1 MAISNYEN
9 IQINQNFL
17 IKPLPGY
24 INMLENF
31 GIIKYKEI
39 ALPRIILDPFNSNN
53 LEQLFYSHLENREI
67 NEIKTPSNNNNYY
80 KKSILFNGKT
90 INPIPPKDFVSIIND
105 NIGNQNNLNMNKSL
119 SNNYENIN
127 KIILNS
133 IHLLSNDTYIQNKN
147 NISFQTNLIEAD
159 KNSNLSCLTSSKNPF
174 LQQDKNEK
182 SSKLFFVTSIR
193 KTKIEEKK
201 KISKKRKRNENTIK
215 RVHTATDYDNILRK
229 IQVHFLSFI
238 INFTNDVINT
248 LFNDKRIPKFKN
260 LDYEI
265 KKTVNHK
272 SVEMLK
278 SKDIGEILQLK
289 ISPKIKLYDGSFNKD
304 IYDTIYKKYPAIQA
318 YMNKSYISLFKE
330 YYNNKNKIFKVN
342 GQLIY
347 LSPKTKIFNDLLIKN
362 IKYKEKMK
370 YVAINYFL
378 HCYKRIKKPKF
389 KTRITK
395 KQYNFYMCKNI
406 ICQKNIFFISSNI
419 ISIINQ

>member
-53 LEQLFYSHLENREI
+53 LQQLFYSPLENREI
-67 NEIKTPSNNNNYY
+67 NEIKKPSNNNNYY
-80 KKSILFNGKT
+80 KESILFNGKT

-159 KNSNLSCLTSSKNPF
+159 KNSILSCLTSSKNPF
-174 LQQDKNEK
+174 LHQDKNEK

-193 KTKIEEKK
+193 KTKIQEKK

-389 KTRITK
+389 KTRIIK
-395 KQYNFYMCKNI
+395 KQ
-406 ICQKNIFFISSNI
+406 
-419 ISIINQ
+419 

>member
-39 ALPRIILDPFNSNN
+39 ALPRINLDPFNSNN
-53 LEQLFYSHLENREI
+53 LEQLFYSPLENREI
-67 NEIKTPSNNNNYY
+67 NEIKTSSNNNNYY
-80 KKSILFNGKT
+80 KESILFNGKT

-105 NIGNQNNLNMNKSL
+105 NIGSQNNLNMNKSL

-147 NISFQTNLIEAD
+147 HIFFQTNLIEAD
-159 KNSNLSCLTSSKNPF
+159 KNSNLSCLTSSQNPF

-201 KISKKRKRNENTIK
+201 KMFKKRKKNENTIK

-248 LFNDKRIPKFKN
+248 LFNDKNIPKFKN

-389 KTRITK
+389 KTRIIK
-395 KQYNFYMCKNI
+395 KQ
-406 ICQKNIFFISSNI
+406 
-419 ISIINQ
+419 

>member
-1 MAISNYEN
+1 M
-9 IQINQNFL
+9 
-17 IKPLPGY
+17 
-24 INMLENF
+24 
-31 GIIKYKEI
+31 
-39 ALPRIILDPFNSNN
+39 
-53 LEQLFYSHLENREI
+53 
-67 NEIKTPSNNNNYY
+67 
-80 KKSILFNGKT
+80 
-90 INPIPPKDFVSIIND
+90 
-105 NIGNQNNLNMNKSL
+105 
-119 SNNYENIN
+119 
-127 KIILNS
+127 
-133 IHLLSNDTYIQNKN
+133 
-147 NISFQTNLIEAD
+147 
-159 KNSNLSCLTSSKNPF
+159 TSSKNPF
-174 LQQDKNEK
+174 LHQDKNEK

-389 KTRITK
+389 KTRIIK
-395 KQYNFYMCKNI
+395 KE
-406 ICQKNIFFISSNI
+406 
-419 ISIINQ
+419 

>member
-53 LEQLFYSHLENREI
+53 LEQLFYSPLENREI
-67 NEIKTPSNNNNYY
+67 NEIKKPSNNNNYY
-80 KKSILFNGKT
+80 KESILFNGKT

-147 NISFQTNLIEAD
+147 NISFQTNLNKAD

-174 LQQDKNEK
+174 LQQNKNEK
-182 SSKLFFVTSIR
+182 SSKLFFVTSMR

-389 KTRITK
+389 KTRIIK
-395 KQYNFYMCKNI
+395 KQ
-406 ICQKNIFFISSNI
+406 
-419 ISIINQ
+419 

>member
-1 MAISNYEN
+1 MASSYYEN

-80 KKSILFNGKT
+80 KESISFNDKT
-90 INPIPPKDFVSIIND
+90 INPIPPKNFVSIIND

-147 NISFQTNLIEAD
+147 NISFQTNLIDKAD

-174 LQQDKNEK
+174 LQQNKNEK

-389 KTRITK
+389 KTRIIK
-395 KQYNFYMCKNI
+395 KQ
-406 ICQKNIFFISSNI
+406 
-419 ISIINQ
+419 

>member
-1 MAISNYEN
+1 MASSNYEN

-53 LEQLFYSHLENREI
+53 LEQLFYSPLENREI
-67 NEIKTPSNNNNYY
+67 NEIKKPSNNNNYY
-80 KKSILFNGKT
+80 KESILFNGKT

-127 KIILNS
+127 RIILNS

-147 NISFQTNLIEAD
+147 NISFQTNLIDKAD
-159 KNSNLSCLTSSKNPF
+159 KNSNLSCLTSSKNSF
-174 LQQDKNEK
+174 LHQDKNEK

-318 YMNKSYISLFKE
+318 YMNKSYKSLFKE

-370 YVAINYFL
+370 YVAINLIY
-378 HCYKRIKKPKF
+378 
-389 KTRITK
+389 
-395 KQYNFYMCKNI
+395 
-406 ICQKNIFFISSNI
+406 
-419 ISIINQ
+419 

>member
-80 KKSILFNGKT
+80 KESILFNGKT

-147 NISFQTNLIEAD
+147 NISFQTNLIDKAD

-174 LQQDKNEK
+174 LHQDKNEK

-389 KTRITK
+389 KTRIIK
-395 KQYNFYMCKNI
+395 KQ
-406 ICQKNIFFISSNI
+406 
-419 ISIINQ
+419 

>member
-1 MAISNYEN
+1 MV
-9 IQINQNFL
+9 
-17 IKPLPGY
+17 
-24 INMLENF
+24 
-31 GIIKYKEI
+31 
-39 ALPRIILDPFNSNN
+39 
-53 LEQLFYSHLENREI
+53 LFH
-67 NEIKTPSNNNNYY
+67 NYY
-80 KKSILFNGKT
+80 KESILFNGKT

-147 NISFQTNLIEAD
+147 NISFQTNLIDKAD

-174 LQQDKNEK
+174 LHQNKNEK

-389 KTRITK
+389 KTRIIK
-395 KQYNFYMCKNI
+395 KQ
-406 ICQKNIFFISSNI
+406 
-419 ISIINQ
+419 

>member
-53 LEQLFYSHLENREI
+53 LEQLFYSSLENREI
-67 NEIKTPSNNNNYY
+67 NEIKKPSNNNNYY
-80 KKSILFNGKT
+80 KESILFNGKT

-389 KTRITK
+389 KTRIIK
-395 KQYNFYMCKNI
+395 KQ
-406 ICQKNIFFISSNI
+406 
-419 ISIINQ
+419 